1 MQTALHRDIDMAAA
15 GRPLAGAAEQAGIE
29 YPLRR
34 DQHQMVGFAT
44 VIFHWDPPRAALW
57 PLRTEVTLAEI
68 WALSRRDSAIIKRKK
83 AAGCEGGGRDGNPRK
98 NVVPAFAPTTTKPL
112 VFA

>member
-15 GRPLAGAAEQAGIE
+15 RGALAGAAEQAGIE

-68 WALSRRDSAIIKRKK
+68 WALSRRDSAVMARKRLPFRV
-83 AAGCEGGGRDGNPRK
+83 GWR
-98 NVVPAFAPTTTKPL
+98 TTWNSWRYRRPG
-112 VFA
+112 FRQ